1 MKNQSRLSQIKL
13 KANDVMNCIK
23 IIFSLMIAGGLL
35 SSCSTGTPEL
45 SGLSPQAQAEII
57 KNYGGIYKVGN
68 PYKIAGRWYYPKED
82 YSYSEVGTA
91 SWYGE
96 DFNGKPTAN
105 GERYNMNTL
114 TAAHR
119 TLPLPSIVRVT
130 NLQNGRSIILR
141 VNDRGPYVKDRIID
155 LSKRGAQLLG
165 YMGQGTTRVKVEIME
180 KESKALKEALLNLSS
195 PSAKA
200 LAAASKPA
208 PSLYESSAERIEIS
222 EHEAEK
228 SNIYASAGGNTISAG
243 TYVPSGKTAEPA
255 VYGSAASAAG
265 ERKSGS
271 MGTIG
276 SVGKSTENSGIYA
289 AAATNPQTG
298 DTRAVKSKAYQYLSG
313 YYYIQA
319 GSFTQ
324 YDLAHKLMIR
334 LKEYGSSHIVKA
346 DVNGTNY
353 YRVSVGPYSRIEEA
367 KVAQAKLKYYGIN
380 NTKIEKK

>member
-1 MKNQSRLSQIKL
+1 MNDGMNGIKL
-13 KANDVMNCIK
+13 FFALLVC
-23 IIFSLMIAGGLL
+23 AGVL
-35 SSCSTGTPEL
+35 SSCSSGTPEL

-68 PYKIAGRWYYPKED
+68 PYKIAGKWYYPKED

-165 YMGQGTTRVKVEIME
+165 YMGQGTTRVKVEVLP

-195 PSAKA
+195 AKGKA
-200 LAAASKPA
+200 LAASSTPA

-222 EHEAEK
+222 EHVAEQA
-228 SNIYASAGGNTISAG
+228 NVYASAGGKTYSSG
-243 TYVPSGKTAEPA
+243 TYTPTGATAEPA
-255 VYGSAASAAG
+255 VYGSAASAGG
-265 ERKSGS
+265 ERKTGALGTAGTVKTSG
-271 MGTIG
+271 
-276 SVGKSTENSGIYA
+276 NNGIYGVA
-289 AAATNPQTG
+289 AKNPEKG
-298 DTRAVKSKAYQYLSG
+298 DTKAVSGRGYQYLPG
-313 YYYIQA
+313 YYYIHA
-319 GSFTQ
+319 GAFTQ
-324 YDLAHKLMIR
+324 YDKAHILMVR
-334 LKEYGSSHIVKA
+334 LKEYGSSHIVKV
-346 DVNGTNY
+346 DVSGTTY
-353 YRVSVGPYSRIEEA
+353 YRVSVGPYSRVEEA
-367 KVAQAKLKYYGIN
+367 KVAQAKLKYYGVSD
-380 NTKIEKK
+380 TRIEKK

>member
-1 MKNQSRLSQIKL
+1 MNNRMNSIKL
-13 KANDVMNCIK
+13 FFALLIC
-23 IIFSLMIAGGLL
+23 AGAL
-35 SSCSTGTPEL
+35 SSCSSGTPEL

-68 PYKIAGRWYYPKED
+68 PYKIAGKWYYPKED

-165 YMGQGTTRVKVEIME
+165 YMGQGTTRVKVEVMP

-195 PSAKA
+195 AKGKA
-200 LAAASKPA
+200 LAASSTPA

-222 EHEAEK
+222 EHVAEQADV
-228 SNIYASAGGNTISAG
+228 YASAGGKTYSTG
-243 TYVPSGKTAEPA
+243 TYTPTGTTDEPA
-255 VYGSAASAAG
+255 VYGSAASAGG
-265 ERKSGS
+265 ERKTGAL
-271 MGTIG
+271 GTAG
-276 SVGKSTENSGIYA
+276 TVKSADNSGIYGVA
-289 AAATNPQTG
+289 AKNPEKG
-298 DTRAVKSKAYQYLSG
+298 DMRAVSGRGYQYLSG
-313 YYYIQA
+313 YYYIHA
-319 GSFTQ
+319 GAFTQ
-324 YDLAHKLMIR
+324 YDKAHVLMVR
-334 LKEYGSSHIVKA
+334 LTEYGSSHIVKI
-346 DVNGTNY
+346 DVSGTTY
-353 YRVSVGPYSRIEEA
+353 YRVSVGPYSRVEEA
-367 KVAQAKLKYYGIN
+367 KVAQAKLKYYGVSD
-380 NTKIEKK
+380 TRIEKK

>member
-1 MKNQSRLSQIKL
+1 
-13 KANDVMNCIK
+13 MNAIK
-23 IIFSLMIAGGLL
+23 IFLSLMICAGVL

-68 PYKIAGRWYYPKED
+68 PYKIAGKWYYPKED
-82 YSYSEVGTA
+82 YSYSEIGTA

-165 YMGQGTTRVKVEIME
+165 YMGQGTTRVKVEVLP

-195 PSAKA
+195 AKGKA
-200 LAAASKPA
+200 LAASATPA

-222 EHEAEK
+222 EHVAEQA
-228 SNIYASAGGNTISAG
+228 NIYASAGGKTYSAG
-243 TYVPSGKTAEPA
+243 TYKATGSTAEPA
-255 VYGSAASAAG
+255 VYGSAAAADG
-265 ERKSGS
+265 ERRTGA
-271 MGTIG
+271 MGQVAAI
-276 SVGKSTENSGIYA
+276 KNSDNNGIYGA
-289 AAATNPQTG
+289 AARNPEKE
-298 DTRAVKSKAYQYLSG
+298 DTRAVKSKGYQYVSG
-313 YYYIQA
+313 YYYIHA
-319 GSFTQ
+319 GAFTQ
-324 YDLAHKLMIR
+324 YDKAHALMVR
-334 LKEYGSSHIVKA
+334 LKEYGSSHVVKI
-346 DVNGTNY
+346 DVSGTTY
-353 YRVSVGPYSRIEEA
+353 YRVSIGPYSRIEEA
-367 KVAQAKLKYYGIN
+367 KVAQAKLKYYGISD
-380 NTKIEKK
+380 TRIEKK

>member
-1 MKNQSRLSQIKL
+1 MMNNAMNGIKL
-13 KANDVMNCIK
+13 FFGLLIC
-23 IIFSLMIAGGLL
+23 AGVL

-68 PYKIAGRWYYPKED
+68 PYKIAGKWYYPKED
-82 YSYSEVGTA
+82 YSYSEIGTA

-165 YMGQGTTRVKVEIME
+165 YMGQGTTRVKVEVLP

-195 PSAKA
+195 PSGKA
-200 LAAASKPA
+200 LAAKSTPA

-222 EHEAEK
+222 EHVAEQA
-228 SNIYASAGGNTISAG
+228 NVYASAGDKTYSTG
-243 TYVPSGKTAEPA
+243 TYTPTGTTAEPA
-255 VYGSAASAAG
+255 VYGSAASSGG
-265 ERKSGS
+265 ERKTGA
-271 MGTIG
+271 MGTISANASKTG
-276 SVGKSTENSGIYA
+276 SSGIYGA
-289 AAATNPQTG
+289 AAKNPEKG
-298 DTRAVKSKAYQYLSG
+298 DTRAVKSRSYQYLSG
-313 YYYIQA
+313 YYYIHA
-319 GSFTQ
+319 GAFTQ
-324 YDLAHKLMIR
+324 YDKAHALMVR
-334 LKEYGSSHIVKA
+334 LKEYGSSHIVKI
-346 DVNGTNY
+346 DVSGTTY
-353 YRVSVGPYSRIEEA
+353 YRVSVGPYSRVEEA
-367 KVAQAKLKYYGIN
+367 KVAQAKLKYYGISD
-380 NTKIEKK
+380 TRIEKK